1 MPQDWDAKTIEFENA
16 KSGIAS
22 IETCFATLNHLL
34 PKLTDEQL
42 VSLLSTNARTIF
54 NLSAAVI
61 QEGENAD
68 LTFFSKTETT
78 LLSQKDSK
86 SKSANSPFWDLSLNG
101 KVKGTFV
108 KGATT
113 LF

>member
-1 MPQDWDAKTIEFENA
+1 MERT
-16 KSGIAS
+16 
-22 IETCFATLNHLL
+22 
-34 PKLTDEQL
+34 QL

-68 LTFFSKTETT
+68 LTFFSKTEITT
-78 LLSQKDSK
+78 MSQKDSK
-86 SKSANSPFWDLSLNG
+86 SKSANSPFWNLSLTG

-108 KGATT
+108 KGAST
-113 LF
+113 LY